1 MNTKEQILNM
11 VKDGSI
17 SVEEGLELINA
28 LETKDQVVSAPK
40 AKPLGKRM
48 IRVVIDS
55 KEGEKV
61 RVNVPL
67 SLAKI
72 GLDLG
77 SQLNIDGKN
86 LNLKGI
92 DLDKIIDQID
102 EDTHG
107 ELVTVDTEEGD
118 HVRIFID

>member
-28 LETKDQVVSAPK
+28 LDSKDQVVSAPK
-40 AKPLGKRM
+40 PKPLGKRM
-48 IRVVIDS
+48 IRVVVDS

-77 SQLNIDGKN
+77 SQLNIDGKS

>member
-1 MNTKEQILNM
+1 MNSKEQILNM
-11 VKDGSI
+11 VKEGTI

-28 LETKDQVVSAPK
+28 LDSKTETVKTPQ
-40 AKPLGKRM
+40 AKPLTKRM
-48 IRVVIDS
+48 IRVVVDS

-77 SQLNIDGKN
+77 SQLNIDGQK
-86 LNLKGI
+86 LNLQGI

>member
-1 MNTKEQILNM
+1 MNSKEQILNM
-11 VKDGSI
+11 VKEGTI

-28 LETKDQVVSAPK
+28 LDSKTETVKTPQT
-40 AKPLGKRM
+40 KPLGKRM
-48 IRVVIDS
+48 IRVVVDS

-77 SQLNIDGKN
+77 SQLNIDGQK
-86 LNLKGI
+86 LNLQGI